1 VDWRTGTDPRIPH
14 RPLLACTSVGRLSP
28 AAVCRALARGLA
40 AARVTEAD
48 SLALDDT
55 RGGAGLARA
64 LTELDFD
71 ARLRR
76 SRALI
81 LAVEELPCDGLAG
94 TAAFE
99 LATRARQG
107 GIPAYAV
114 TGRDR
119 IDSFTA
125 RMLDLQVVLQ
135 ARGPGG
141 LAQAGERL
149 GSLI

>member
-1 VDWRTGTDPRIPH
+1 VDWRTATDPRIP
-14 RPLLACTSVGRLSP
+14 REPLLACTSVGRLSP
-28 AAVCRALARGLA
+28 AAVCRALSRGLA
-40 AARVTEAD
+40 AARIAEPD
-48 SLALDDT
+48 PFALDD
-55 RGGAGLARA
+55 ARA
-64 LTELDFD
+64 GAAFARVLAVRDFD
-71 ARLRR
+71 DRLRR

-81 LAVEELPCDGLAG
+81 LAVEELAFDGLAG

-114 TGRDR
+114 TGHGRL
-119 IDSFTA
+119 DSFTA

-135 ARGPGG
+135 ARGPRS

-149 GSLI
+149 GSLM